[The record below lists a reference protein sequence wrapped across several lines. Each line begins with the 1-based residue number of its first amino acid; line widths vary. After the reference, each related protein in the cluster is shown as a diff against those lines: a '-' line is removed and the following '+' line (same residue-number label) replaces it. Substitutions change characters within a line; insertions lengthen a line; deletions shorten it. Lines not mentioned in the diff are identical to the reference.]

1 MKQNLDSNSVKA
13 IAVKQ
18 NKMSAKALKI
28 EKQHKLIR
36 DRLIDSSIAE
46 KEELFSKY
54 NTSFNGIKNEY
65 VIDENRSEYGVNK
78 ITKKGADTV
87 WKRLFRS
94 FFNLFNI
101 ILFILSMVSLVVDVI
116 LPIIEKDPNNS
127 PNYITVIII
136 LVMVFAS
143 SIVHFIQEQK
153 SASSANKLIEII
165 ETTCLVERNGI
176 LKEIPMD
183 EIVVG
188 DIVHFAAGDIIPGDV
203 RILQAKDLFVSQ
215 SSLTGE
221 SEPIEKYA
229 TIDPN
234 KSYDN
239 ITDRPNLAFM
249 GSNIISGSARAIV
262 IVTGNDTYIG
272 QVASKVG
279 EKQVQTSFEKG
290 IKKIS
295 IMLTVIMAV
304 IIPIVFLV
312 IGLTK
317 TDDPV
322 NRRWI
327 NALLF
332 GISIAVG
339 LTPEMLPM
347 IVTACLSKGAIAMG
361 KAKTIVKNLNSIQ
374 NFGAM
379 DILCTDKTGTLTQ
392 DEVILERHLDVNGK
406 EDTHV
411 LKYAFLNSYYQTGLK
426 NLLDKSIIKKTLDLA
441 DEEKSLDNLELH
453 YEKIDEVPFDFQ
465 RKRMSVLVKSLKNDK
480 VTLITKGAVEEII
493 NVCTRIY
500 LDGKV
505 VPLDKKI
512 IRKVLNRV
520 EEFGEEGMRVIAI
533 ASKKSQIDAVGKI
546 SVADESD
553 MTLIGYLTFLDPPKD
568 SAEDAIKKLHN
579 LGVEVKIL
587 TGDNPLVTK
596 AVCAKVGIPYDRI
609 LIGKDIIDMTDQ
621 ELAIE
626 VEKTQIFA
634 KLSPDQKARII
645 SILRKNGHVVGYMG
659 DGINDAP
666 AMKVADVSIS
676 VDTAVDIAKESA
688 NIILL
693 EKDLNVLATG
703 IVEGRKTHA
712 NINKYV
718 KMTVSSNFGNVL
730 SVLMASFILPF
741 IPMAP
746 VQIIFLN
753 LIYDLSCG
761 TLPWDNV
768 DKEFIQ
774 KPRKWEHK
782 SIWKFM
788 LWFGPVSSIVDIMTF
803 VVLYY
808 AIIPNLHYNGE
819 VMGSYKTITDIAKQ
833 AEFRKLFWAGWLIT
847 SMWTQTFVIH
857 FLRTNKIPFIKSNAS
872 TPVFIMTLLGV
883 AAVTAVPYIKPINS
897 WLQLSPL
904 PPIFYAWLAMFMGS
918 YITLVEVTKI
928 IYRKVHREF
937 L

>member
-1 MKQNLDSNSVKA
+1 
-13 IAVKQ
+13 
-18 NKMSAKALKI
+18 
-28 EKQHKLIR
+28 
-36 DRLIDSSIAE
+36 
-46 KEELFSKY
+46 
-54 NTSFNGIKNEY
+54 
-65 VIDENRSEYGVNK
+65 
-78 ITKKGADTV
+78 
-87 WKRLFRS
+87 
-94 FFNLFNI
+94 
-101 ILFILSMVSLVVDVI
+101 
-116 LPIIEKDPNNS
+116 
-127 PNYITVIII
+127 
-136 LVMVFAS
+136 
-143 SIVHFIQEQK
+143 
-153 SASSANKLIEII
+153 
-165 ETTCLVERNGI
+165 
-176 LKEIPMD
+176 
-183 EIVVG
+183 
-188 DIVHFAAGDIIPGDV
+188 
-203 RILQAKDLFVSQ
+203 
-215 SSLTGE
+215 
-221 SEPIEKYA
+221 
-229 TIDPN
+229 
-234 KSYDN
+234 
-239 ITDRPNLAFM
+239 
-249 GSNIISGSARAIV
+249 
-262 IVTGNDTYIG
+262 
-272 QVASKVG
+272 
-279 EKQVQTSFEKG
+279 
-290 IKKIS
+290 
-295 IMLTVIMAV
+295 
-304 IIPIVFLV
+304 
-312 IGLTK
+312 
-317 TDDPV
+317 
-322 NRRWI
+322 
-327 NALLF
+327 
-332 GISIAVG
+332 
-339 LTPEMLPM
+339 
-347 IVTACLSKGAIAMG
+347 
-361 KAKTIVKNLNSIQ
+361 
-374 NFGAM
+374 
-379 DILCTDKTGTLTQ
+379 
-392 DEVILERHLDVNGK
+392 
-406 EDTHV
+406 
-411 LKYAFLNSYYQTGLK
+411 
-426 NLLDKSIIKKTLDLA
+426 
-441 DEEKSLDNLELH
+441 
-453 YEKIDEVPFDFQ
+453 
-465 RKRMSVLVKSLKNDK
+465 MSVLVKSLKNEK

-493 NVCTRIY
+493 NVCTKIY

-533 ASKKSQIDAVGKI
+533 ASKKSHIEDVGKI
-546 SVADESD
+546 SVADESE

-808 AIIPNLHYNGE
+808 AIIPNLQHNGE

-833 AEFRKLFWAGWLIT
+833 AEFRKLFWTGWLVT

-883 AAVTAVPYIKPINS
+883 AAVTAVPYIKPING
-897 WLQLSPL
+897 WLQLAPL
-904 PPIFYAWLAMFMGS
+904 APIFYAWLAMFMGS
-918 YITLVEVTKI
+918 YILLVEITKV